1 MVVEDPRSEY
11 LRRLEARRAEHD
23 RQERRH
29 RTLGNLR
36 LITVA
41 AAAAM
46 LWFRLPGVT
55 LALPAAVFV
64 ILLIVHERVLRRL
77 AHAKRAVAFYERCL
91 NRLDGRWRGEGETGE
106 RFLDSSHPFAEDLDL
121 FGRGSLFELI
131 STARTRA
138 GEETLARWLMTPAPV
153 SEIRSRQAAIEE
165 LRNRIDL
172 REDLALL
179 GEDIRTGVN
188 ASALA
193 AWGQQ
198 PPVLNH
204 PWARLAAPILVVLL
218 AVTLAGWLW
227 MEWPLLPA
235 LLVGSAM
242 VAFSLHFKQRA
253 MQVIHALEQPGHDL
267 SLLAAVLVR
276 LEREEFTTPRLTAL
290 RAELETAGSPP
301 SRQIARL
308 SRLVE
313 LVDSRDHL
321 LLRFVGPLLLWTT
334 QLAFA
339 VEAWRKRSG
348 PSVERWLA
356 TVGEMEALTALAGY
370 AFEHPADPFP
380 EFVDEG
386 PYFEGVELGHPL
398 LPEDRAVRND
408 LRLDRNLRLLVVSG
422 SNMSGKTTMLR
433 TVGVNLV
440 LAQAGAPVRA
450 RQLRLSPLSLGASIR
465 VHDSLE
471 QGLSRFYTEVLRLR
485 QLVEIAAGAP
495 LLFLLDEIL
504 HGTNSHDRRIGA
516 AAVLRTLVRRGAI
529 GLVTTHDLA
538 LTEIAHDPAVHAANV
553 HFQDE
558 FVEGRIVFDYKMRP
572 GVVTKSNA
580 LELMRSVGLD
590 VSEVA

>member
-1 MVVEDPRSEY
+1 
-11 LRRLEARRAEHD
+11 
-23 RQERRH
+23 
-29 RTLGNLR
+29 
-36 LITVA
+36 
-41 AAAAM
+41 M

-55 LALPAAVFV
+55 LAFPAAVLV
-64 ILLIVHERVLRRL
+64 ILLIVHERALRRL
-77 AHAKRAVAFYERCL
+77 AHTQRAVAFYERCL
-91 NRLDGRWRGEGETGE
+91 NRLDGRWRGEGETGDL
-106 RFLDSSHPFAEDLDL
+106 FVDPSHPFAEDLDL

-165 LRNRIDL
+165 LRSRIDL
-172 REDLALL
+172 RQDLALL

-198 PPVLNH
+198 PPVLDH

-218 AVTLAGWLW
+218 AVTLAGWGW
-227 MEWPLLPA
+227 MGWPLFPA

-242 VAFSLHFKQRA
+242 AAFSLHFKKRV
-253 MQVIHALEQPGHDL
+253 MHVVHALEQPGRDL

-276 LEREEFTTPRLTAL
+276 LEREEFTSPRLTTL
-290 RAELETAGSPP
+290 RAKLETAGSPP

-321 LLRFVGPLLLWTT
+321 LLRFAGPLVLWTT

-356 TVGEMEALTALAGY
+356 AVGEMEALTALAGY

-380 EFVDEG
+380 EFVGEG
-386 PYFEGVELGHPL
+386 PYFEGIGLAHPL

-408 LRLDRNLRLLVVSG
+408 LRLDRNLRLLIVSG

-440 LAQAGAPVRA
+440 LSQAGAPVRA

-471 QGLSRFYTEVLRLR
+471 HGLSRFYTEVLRLR

-516 AAVLRTLVRRGAI
+516 AAVLRTLVQRGAI

-538 LTEIAHDPAVHAANV
+538 LTEIADDPVVHAANV

-590 VSEVA
+590 VSEAV